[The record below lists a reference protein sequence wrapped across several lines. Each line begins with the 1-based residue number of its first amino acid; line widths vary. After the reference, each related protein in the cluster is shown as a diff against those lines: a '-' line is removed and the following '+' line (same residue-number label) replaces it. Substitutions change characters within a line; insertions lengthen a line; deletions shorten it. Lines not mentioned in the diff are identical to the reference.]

1 MAVTPSIISLP
12 VNATDDEVQL
22 AEKQL
27 PLISNTCTPVL
38 FIVDKTVS
46 TTTHTPLTVSSRGS
60 SGSSTTQ
67 GHQITTDPLSSVSSS
82 RGSSDSSSTQGLQ
95 ITTESNLSS
104 LDSEP
109 AIGSSTTEGDSAQ
122 DDSFFLALSLTEFIL
137 VTVVVAVVIISACV
151 IIMIALCCCM
161 YVQRMVHCR
170 GN

>member
-1 MAVTPSIISLP
+1 MCLIIPSLP
-12 VNATDDEVQL
+12 VNATDNEVQI
-22 AEKQL
+22 AERQL
-27 PLISNTCTPVL
+27 PLISNTCTPVS
-38 FIVDKTVS
+38 FIVDKAV
-46 TTTHTPLTVSSRGS
+46 TTTTNTPLTVNSRGS
-60 SGSSTTQ
+60 TDSSTTQ
-67 GHQITTDPLSSVSSS
+67 HLVTTNPSSSIGSS

-95 ITTESNLSS
+95 VTTESDPSS

-137 VTVVVAVVIISACV
+137 VAVVVAVVIISACV

-161 YVQRMVHCR
+161 YVQHMAHCR